1 MSLPPVQSNSQLSV
15 RKRSFQHFNEACST
29 QAGSLRRWLMRGQNF
44 LTEWIEAS
52 DVKETIAI
60 ESEYETLVLMPDTGG
75 EILCQNK
82 PAVQAAAGAACIV
95 PAGAF
100 SLVVEPGGRYA
111 VIASSR
117 VDLDT
122 KEALNA
128 AAYSDPDPRIDP
140 IGTPYRRCI
149 GNGEVQLLQLDDIAS
164 AADNPRLK
172 IIQTETLS
180 INWVSYQGPR
190 ARSQLSPHSHA
201 NHEQGSLAIR
211 GNFVHHLRVEW
222 SKNADLWQDDEH
234 CVAPS
239 PSLLVIPVNLVHTTE
254 GVGEEEHILVDIFS
268 PPRADFIAKGW
279 IYNAGDY
286 TKDE

>member
-1 MSLPPVQSNSQLSV
+1 MSLSSDQANSELSV
-15 RKRSFQHFNEACST
+15 RKRSFQHFDEAFSK
-29 QAGSLRRWLMRGQNF
+29 QVGSLRRWLMRGQNF
-44 LTEWIEAS
+44 LMEWIEAS

-75 EILCQNK
+75 EILRENK
-82 PAVQAAAGAACIV
+82 PAVPATAGAACIV

-100 SLVVEPGGRYA
+100 TLAVEPGGRYA

-117 VDLDT
+117 VDLDME
-122 KEALNA
+122 EALNA
-128 AAYSDPDPRIDP
+128 EAYSDPDPRIDP
-140 IGTPYRRCI
+140 IGTPYRRCV
-149 GNGEVQLLQLDDIAS
+149 GNGEVQVLLLDDIAS

-172 IIQTETLS
+172 IIQTQTLS
-180 INWVSYQGPR
+180 INWVAYHGPR
-190 ARSQLSPHSHA
+190 ARSQLSPHRHA

-234 CVAPS
+234 CVASS

-279 IYNAGDY
+279 VYNAGDY
-286 TKDE
+286 TRDE